1 MGFKDSEP
9 ARPAA
14 PTGLPEP
21 TATPALDRP
30 LLALLAGLKL
40 LVHLATGGRYGYFR
54 DELYFLDCA
63 RHLDWGYVD
72 HAPLVAVYAK
82 VALLLGGSLPAV
94 RLLPALAG
102 AGVVA
107 LAMLIARQMGGGRF
121 AQGVTGLSVLAAPI
135 NLGIDSILTMNAFE
149 PLFWMGCV
157 LVLIRIIRTNDS
169 RLWIGFGLLAGL
181 GLENKHS
188 TLLFGFALGVAILAV
203 PQRRELCKPWIWL
216 GAGIALAIA
225 LPNLVWEARHG
236 APTLEDLQNVKS
248 SGKNVLL
255 TPFEFATQQVL
266 MLHPLL
272 LPIWLAGLGSLLLG
286 KGRRFRLLGIGYLVL
301 LGTMIALHGKNY
313 YLAPIYP
320 MLFAA
325 GAVAVERALETRP
338 FSRGRLWPKA
348 LIAALIATGGAIVV
362 PAILPL
368 LPPEKLLEYQ
378 RFLGA
383 TPRKTEVGH
392 DGPLDQRLGDQFGW
406 EELVGDVARIY
417 RSLPPEVRA
426 RTGIFAGNYG
436 EAGALSLF
444 GPAAG
449 LPAPICA
456 HQTYYFWGPGGFDG
470 DSLIWLQW
478 GRESIGRYCLS
489 VEKVGEHFHPWG
501 MAEENRPIYLCRG
514 LRAPLST
521 IWPELKHWN

>member
-1 MGFKDSEP
+1 
-9 ARPAA
+9 
-14 PTGLPEP
+14 
-21 TATPALDRP
+21 
-30 LLALLAGLKL
+30 
-40 LVHLATGGRYGYFR
+40 
-54 DELYFLDCA
+54 
-63 RHLDWGYVD
+63 
-72 HAPLVAVYAK
+72 
-82 VALLLGGSLPAV
+82 
-94 RLLPALAG
+94 
-102 AGVVA
+102 
-107 LAMLIARQMGGGRF
+107 
-121 AQGVTGLSVLAAPI
+121 
-135 NLGIDSILTMNAFE
+135 
-149 PLFWMGCV
+149 
-157 LVLIRIIRTNDS
+157 
-169 RLWIGFGLLAGL
+169 
-181 GLENKHS
+181 
-188 TLLFGFALGVAILAV
+188 
-203 PQRRELCKPWIWL
+203 
-216 GAGIALAIA
+216 
-225 LPNLVWEARHG
+225 
-236 APTLEDLQNVKS
+236 
-248 SGKNVLL
+248 
-255 TPFEFATQQVL
+255 
-266 MLHPLL
+266 
-272 LPIWLAGLGSLLLG
+272 
-286 KGRRFRLLGIGYLVL
+286 
-301 LGTMIALHGKNY
+301 
-313 YLAPIYP
+313 
-320 MLFAA
+320 LFAA

-348 LIAALIATGGAIVV
+348 LIAALIAAGGAIVV
-362 PAILPL
+362 PAILPI
-368 LPPEKLLEYQ
+368 LPPERLLTYQ
-378 RFLGA
+378 RLLGA

-489 VEKVGEHFHPWG
+489 VEQVGGHFHPWG